1 MSRIRMSI
9 FGLLFAAF
17 AGCGTAPDSTNGTG
31 AKAASLRYFQAL
43 IRQDFAEAYA
53 ALAPESKAKVTP
65 EQFAKLA
72 KEYLRG
78 LGFEAKTVH
87 IHTCDEHA
95 AEAIANVWLSGAGR
109 HRHRFK
115 DTIVLRR
122 DASGW
127 AVVLPAKFGKSR

>member
-1 MSRIRMSI
+1 MSRVRTSI
-9 FGLLFAAF
+9 VGIVFAAI
-17 AGCGTAPDSTNGTG
+17 AGCGTAPDSSGGTG
-31 AKAASLRYFQAL
+31 AKAATVRYFQAL

-53 ALAPESKAKVTP
+53 ALAPESKAKITP

-95 AEAIANVWLSGAGR
+95 AEAIANVWLSGIGR

-115 DTIVLRR
+115 DAIVLHR
-122 DASGW
+122 DATGW